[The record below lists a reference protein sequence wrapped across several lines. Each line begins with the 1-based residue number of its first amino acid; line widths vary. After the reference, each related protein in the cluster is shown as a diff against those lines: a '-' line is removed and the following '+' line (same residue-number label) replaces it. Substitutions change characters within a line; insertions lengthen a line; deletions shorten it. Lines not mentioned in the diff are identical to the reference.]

1 MVNKDSELY
10 RNYPDWIISTPN
22 RSDSH
27 GRNQYVLAFSRH
39 EVVDYIH

>member
-27 GRNQYVLAFSRH
+27 GRNQ
-39 EVVDYIH
+39 